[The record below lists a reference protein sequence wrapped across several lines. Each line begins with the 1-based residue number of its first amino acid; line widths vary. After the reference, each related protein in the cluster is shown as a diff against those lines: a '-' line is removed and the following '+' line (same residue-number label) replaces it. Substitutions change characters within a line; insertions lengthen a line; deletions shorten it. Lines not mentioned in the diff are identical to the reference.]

1 MSRGGR
7 VVFLFECQTKL
18 DRGDDTA
25 QTIQTGHKHFATL
38 RASILQIPLALQN
51 GPGLK
56 VSETHFTFTK
66 SYLEFFI
73 FFLEL

>member
-7 VVFLFECQTKL
+7 VVFYLNVRQG
-18 DRGDDTA
+18 RGDDTA